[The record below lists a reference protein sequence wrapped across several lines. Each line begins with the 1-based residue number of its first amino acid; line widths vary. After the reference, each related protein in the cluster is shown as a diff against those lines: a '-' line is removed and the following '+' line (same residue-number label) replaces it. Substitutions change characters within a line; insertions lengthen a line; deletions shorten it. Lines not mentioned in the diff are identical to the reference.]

1 MKKTLSLL
9 LAIALSLT
17 VFVADVSGIVLLVR
31 AQDYTTD
38 FGDSDQTSADDAY
51 DWTDED
57 DAELERWLEEMEE
70 EERQR
75 QEAYDKAAQE
85 AEEAA
90 RQAEIDEAAEEA
102 RKQAAEQAKRAE
114 EEAQKAR
121 QAAEEKMN
129 DYAIGIGV
137 GNGRANTVDF
147 GTGAVGEQRD
157 YCPVTITNMGSTDV
171 DLIYKEVND
180 ADGAFS
186 MSVHGDG
193 DTYLSPSESVKYYV
207 SMRSD
212 LPAGDYNAQ
221 VWFADGM
228 RDPGF
233 SKGYFINLHGT
244 VKGSSAS
251 VTSVTISPQDITLA
265 VGNGYQFYAYV
276 NGTGNYNKD
285 VNWSLS
291 GQRSSNTKITKNG
304 SLTIGNDESAGAFN
318 VIAVSVADPDEFDY
332 ATVYTQRNSYNIN
345 AYAYPQNGGSVTGG
359 GAVSQGG
366 SVTVSAV
373 PGKNYSFSGWVIDG
387 KTVSTSTNYTIK
399 NVNSSMNV
407 AAKFSQ
413 RSVTVKVSS
422 NNNDAG
428 NVVGGGTIT
437 YGGETTLSAKA
448 YNGYVFTG
456 WKEGDTIISRDAS
469 IKLTNIQNDR
479 KITAIFDRTSHT
491 LTLAANPADGGT
503 VSGGGTFKLG
513 TGTTIKATPNKGYI
527 FKGWTVNS
535 QVVSRDA
542 TFKINNVDQDYT
554 CTAIFEKE
562 GVQTFEISSGVAT
575 TGGSIAPSGKLA
587 IAKGNSITYTITPK
601 AGFAILAVAVDGN
614 QVGAVGTYTF
624 TNVSGPHTISAAFVQ
639 TDAGKNATVASG
651 NKAQSS
657 KVQTISK
664 TTSNT
669 ATDKSTVSIQDAA
682 AGTGGDDFIEEM
694 EGIEDIAIPTDA
706 QLGVESLDT
715 VAAAY
720 SDVSEFMGVSIDEI
734 SRMVATGEK
743 MPVLDAAFYVGTLG
757 ANVLNELEPESYRRM
772 SVDYSNMSR
781 DELMQV
787 SDDYINPSLPD
798 LDTVVYNLLSDDEV
812 LKLAKGGRVDISV
825 SLSKVSDP
833 DDTTKRIMSNAVGQK
848 PVQFFDLTMLKTAD
862 GITERVSELPTTMEV
877 VIEIPQDI
885 YKSGKNYSILRVHN
899 GQVSV
904 LPDLDD
910 DPKTIT
916 FRTDRFSSYA
926 IAKEV
931 ASANSLVAWLIA
943 GAAIAFGV
951 AVSCLLILVIH
962 QNKMRK
968 TRRKRA

>member
-1 MKKTLSLL
+1 MKKTVSLL

-17 VFVADVSGIVLLVR
+17 VFAADVGGIVMLVR

-38 FGDSDQTSADDAY
+38 ADEVSADASY
-51 DWTDED
+51 DFEDED
-57 DAELERWLEEMEE
+57 DDEYERWLQEMEE
-70 EERQR
+70 EEKQR
-75 QEAYDKAAQE
+75 QEAYDKAAKE

-90 RQAEIDEAAEEA
+90 KQAEIDAAAEEA
-102 RKQAAEQAKRAE
+102 RKQAAEQARRAE
-114 EEAQKAR
+114 EEAEKAR
-121 QAAEEKMN
+121 QATEDKMN

-147 GTGAVGEQRD
+147 GTEAVGVQRD
-157 YCPVTITNMGSTDV
+157 YCPVTITNTGSTDV
-171 DLIYKEVND
+171 SLIYREVND

-193 DTYLSPSESVKYYV
+193 STYLSPTDSIKYYV
-207 SMRSD
+207 AMRSD

-228 RDPGF
+228 RDPGY

-251 VTSVTISPQDITLA
+251 ITSVTISPQDITLA
-265 VGNGYQFYAYV
+265 VGNSYQFYAYV

-291 GQRSSNTKITKNG
+291 GQRSSGTKMSKNG
-304 SLTIGNDESAGAFN
+304 NLTIGSDESAGTFN
-318 VIAVSVADPDEFDY
+318 VLAVSVADPDEFDY
-332 ATVYTQRNSYNIN
+332 ATVYTQRNSYNVN
-345 AYAYPQNGGSVTGG
+345 AYADPQNGGSVTGG

-373 PGKNYSFSGWVIDG
+373 PKQNYTFSGWFIDG
-387 KTVSTSTNYTIK
+387 KKVSTSTNYTIK

-428 NVVGGGTIT
+428 NVVGGGNVT

-469 IKLTNIQNDR
+469 VKLTNIQYDR

-491 LTLAANPADGGT
+491 LTLAANPTDGGT

-624 TNVSGPHTISAAFVQ
+624 TNVTGPHTISAAFVQ
-639 TDAGKNATVASG
+639 TDAGKNATASSG
-651 NKAQSS
+651 NKAQSA
-657 KVQTISK
+657 KVQPISK

-669 ATDKSTVSIQDAA
+669 ATDTSTVSIQDAA

-694 EGIEDIAIPTDA
+694 EGIEQIAIPTDA

-715 VAAAY
+715 VAGAY
-720 SDVSEFMGVSIDEI
+720 SEVSEFMGVSIDDI
-734 SRMVATGEK
+734 SRMVSTGEK
-743 MPVLDAAFYVGTLG
+743 MPVLDAAFYVGSLG
-757 ANVLNELEPESYRRM
+757 ANVQNELEPESYRRM

-781 DELMQV
+781 DELMQI

-798 LDTVVYNLLSDDEV
+798 LDLVVFNLLTENEIM
-812 LKLAKGGRVDISV
+812 KLAKGGQIDISV
-825 SLSKVSDP
+825 SLSKVSEP
-833 DDTTKRIMSNAVGQK
+833 DEASKRIMNNAVGQK
-848 PVQFFDLTMLKTAD
+848 PVQYFDLTMLKTTD
-862 GITERVSELPTTMEV
+862 GMTERVSELPSSMEV
-877 VIEIPQDI
+877 VIEIPKDV

-910 DPKTIT
+910 DPKTVT

-926 IAKEV
+926 IAREV
-931 ASANSLVAWLIA
+931 ASANSLVAWLVA

>member
-1 MKKTLSLL
+1 MKKTVSLL

-17 VFVADVSGIVLLVR
+17 VFVTDVSGIVLLVR

-38 FGDSDQTSADDAY
+38 EDDVSADASY
-51 DWTDED
+51 DEVED
-57 DAELERWLEEMEE
+57 DDEYERWMQEMEE
-70 EERQR
+70 EERKR
-75 QEAYDKAAQE
+75 QEAYDKAAKE
-85 AEEAA
+85 AEEEAQK
-90 RQAEIDEAAEEA
+90 QAEIDAAAEEA
-102 RKQAAEQAKRAE
+102 RKQAAEQARRAE
-114 EEAQKAR
+114 EEAEKAR
-121 QAAEEKMN
+121 QASEEKMN

-147 GTGAVGEQRD
+147 GTEAVGVQRD
-157 YCPVTITNMGSTDV
+157 YCPVTITNTGSTDV
-171 DLIYKEVND
+171 SLIYREVND

-193 DTYLSPSESVKYYV
+193 STYLSPTDSIKYYV
-207 SMRSD
+207 AMRSD

-228 RDPGF
+228 RDPDY
-233 SKGYFINLHGT
+233 SKGYYINLHGT
-244 VKGSSAS
+244 VRGSSAS

-265 VGNGYQFYAYV
+265 VGNSYQFYAYV
-276 NGTGNYNKD
+276 NGTGNYSKE
-285 VNWSLS
+285 VNWSLA
-291 GQRSSNTKITKNG
+291 GQRSSGTKISKNG
-304 SLTIGNDESAGAFN
+304 NLTIGNDESSGTFN
-318 VIAVSVADPDEFDY
+318 VMAVSVADPDEFDY
-332 ATVYTQRNSYNIN
+332 ATVYTQRNSYNVN
-345 AYAYPQNGGSVTGG
+345 AYADPQNGGSVTGG

-373 PGKNYSFSGWVIDG
+373 PKQNYTFSGWFIDNN
-387 KTVSTSTNYTIK
+387 KVSTSTNYTIK
-399 NVNSSMNV
+399 NINSSMNV
-407 AAKFSQ
+407 VAKFTQ
-413 RSVTVKVSS
+413 RSVTVRVSS

-428 NVVGGGTIT
+428 NVVGGGNIT

-456 WKEGDTIISRDAS
+456 WKEGDTIISTDAS
-469 IKLTNIQNDR
+469 IKLSNLQYDR

-542 TFKINNVDQDYT
+542 SFKINNVDQDYT

-624 TNVSGPHTISAAFVQ
+624 TNVTGPHTISAAFVQ
-639 TDAGKNATVASG
+639 TDAGKKATVSSG
-651 NKAQSS
+651 NKAQSE
-657 KVQTISK
+657 KVQPISK

-669 ATDKSTVSIQDAA
+669 ATDNSTVSIQDAA
-682 AGTGGDDFIEEM
+682 AGTGGDGFIEEM
-694 EGIEDIAIPTDA
+694 EGIEQIVIPTDE
-706 QLGVESLDT
+706 QLGVESLDN
-715 VAAAY
+715 VAQAY
-720 SDVSEFMGVSIDEI
+720 SEVSEFMGVSIDEI
-734 SRMVATGEK
+734 GQMVSTGEK
-743 MPVLDAAFYVGTLG
+743 MPVLDAAFYVGSLG
-757 ANVLNELEPESYRRM
+757 ANVQNELEPESYRRM

-798 LDTVVYNLLSDDEV
+798 LDMVVFNLLTENEV
-812 LKLAKGGRVDISV
+812 MKLAKGGQVDISV
-825 SLSKVSDP
+825 SLSKVSEP
-833 DDTTKRIMSNAVGQK
+833 DEASKRIMNNAVGQK
-848 PVQFFDLTMLKTAD
+848 PVQYFDLTMLKTTD
-862 GITERVSELPTTMEV
+862 GMTERISELPSSMEV
-877 VIEIPQDI
+877 VIEIPKDV

-926 IAKEV
+926 IAREV